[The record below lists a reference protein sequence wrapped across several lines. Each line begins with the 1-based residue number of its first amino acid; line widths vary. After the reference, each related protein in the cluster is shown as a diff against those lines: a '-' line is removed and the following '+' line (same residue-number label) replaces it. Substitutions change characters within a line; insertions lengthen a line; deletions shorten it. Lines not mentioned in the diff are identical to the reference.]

1 MKLDGVNIARE
12 PMTQSR
18 LPLIFLGLT
27 SGLIALVSFRFLLLG
42 VEQSYPDMPDQI
54 RNQLTAFV
62 LHISAAPIALAFG
75 AVQFFPKLRK
85 RWPVLHRWIG
95 RGYGMAILVAGL
107 SGIVIALNAAGG
119 PVASAGFA
127 LLSVL
132 WIAFTANAIRLAM
145 AGRIADHRKWMIRS
159 FALTFAA
166 VTLRLYIPGFLLGGM
181 DYTAAS
187 PYLAWICWVP
197 NLIFAEWWLRR

>member
-1 MKLDGVNIARE
+1 
-12 PMTQSR
+12 MTRSR

-27 SGLIALVSFRFLLLG
+27 SGIIALASFRFLLLG
-42 VEQSYPDMPDQI
+42 LEQSFPDMPEQI

-75 AVQFFPKLRK
+75 ALQFYPKLRA
-85 RWPVLHRWIG
+85 RRPALHRWIG
-95 RGYGMAILVAGL
+95 RGYGVAILVAGV
-107 SGIVIALNAAGG
+107 SGIVIALHAAGG
-119 PVASAGFA
+119 SVVSTGFA

-132 WIAFTANAIRLAM
+132 WIGTTANAIRLAM
-145 AGRIADHRKWMIRS
+145 AGRITEHRRWMVRS

-166 VTLRLYIPGFLLGGM
+166 VTLRLYLPAFMLSGM

-197 NLIFAEWWLRR
+197 NLLFAEWWLRR